1 MYRKKIASLLLS
13 TLVTTCGGRLAA
25 EPVVYGSYLEIR
37 SDSATAN
44 LRKSPGRGLSA
55 KSVANRTSSAHRAI
69 LFWKIEKGSWNGE
82 ALDSL
87 KIVTV
92 IESEGVPGSRLEGK
106 MRAVVYI
113 DEKASDEKARALLD
127 LARELAP
134 RYLKNLARIRK
145 APIQFSEKDH
155 ALKLS
160 IRNHLEV
167 KVETHEHDSTV
178 CESIC
183 GKDPQPGRPLSL
195 HVKSEKA
202 LGQKSLYRA
211 DDLQARWSSEKSQ
224 SCLFGQF
231 GL

>member
-1 MYRKKIASLLLS
+1 
-13 TLVTTCGGRLAA
+13 
-25 EPVVYGSYLEIR
+25 
-37 SDSATAN
+37 
-44 LRKSPGRGLSA
+44 
-55 KSVANRTSSAHRAI
+55 
-69 LFWKIEKGSWNGE
+69 
-82 ALDSL
+82 
-87 KIVTV
+87 
-92 IESEGVPGSRLEGK
+92 

-167 KVETHEHDSTV
+167 KVETHEHASTV

-183 GKDPQPGRPLSL
+183 GKDPQPGKPLSL

-211 DDLQARWSSEKSQ
+211 DDLQVRWSSEKSQ